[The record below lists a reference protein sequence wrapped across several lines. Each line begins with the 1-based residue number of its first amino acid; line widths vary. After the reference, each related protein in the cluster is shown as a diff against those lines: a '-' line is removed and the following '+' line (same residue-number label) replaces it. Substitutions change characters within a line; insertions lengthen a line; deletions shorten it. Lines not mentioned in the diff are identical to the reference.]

1 MALIRT
7 LECNRCKRR
16 IPFEQ
21 GKDTW
26 KHIYAME
33 TNCSPTYSDAERMLC
48 PDCLEDLDRFF
59 EGLIVSTCTRIGE
72 YHGN

>member
-1 MALIRT
+1 MALIRR
-7 LECNRCKRR
+7 LECNRCKRGV
-16 IPFEQ
+16 PFKQ

-26 KHIYAME
+26 KHIYAVA
-33 TNCSPTYSDAERMLC
+33 TVHSPSYSSSQRMLC